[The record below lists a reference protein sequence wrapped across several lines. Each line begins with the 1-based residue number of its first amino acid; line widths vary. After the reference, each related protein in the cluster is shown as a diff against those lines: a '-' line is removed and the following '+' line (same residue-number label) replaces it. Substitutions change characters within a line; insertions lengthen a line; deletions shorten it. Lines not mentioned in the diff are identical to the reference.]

1 MKSALVVGGSNGIGL
16 SIALH
21 LEGYDRVYIIDKQEP
36 ACPVPANVRYLPFDL
51 LDKDYTLFDRLD
63 ESISTLVITA
73 GYGRLALFSD
83 VEEYEIE
90 RLFMVNTIGVIRIL
104 KHFYSKLH
112 SATDDF
118 HCAVMVSIAGIVA
131 SPFFSIYGA
140 SKAALHRFI
149 ESVNVELEKAGAKNR
164 VLEVSPGSIKGTN
177 FSGGGTDLTQTE
189 ELALRIIERMM
200 RKELLYIPQYEEIF
214 RSVIARYREDAHAF
228 GLESYEYKLKSGRI
242 GSK

>member
-118 HCAVMVSIAGIVA
+118 HCAVMVSIAGIVS
-131 SPFFSIYGA
+131 SPFFSIYGIRCLQSGIA
-140 SKAALHRFI
+140 PFHR
-149 ESVNVELEKAGAKNR
+149 KR
-164 VLEVSPGSIKGTN
+164 
-177 FSGGGTDLTQTE
+177 
-189 ELALRIIERMM
+189 ER
-200 RKELLYIPQYEEIF
+200 
-214 RSVIARYREDAHAF
+214 
-228 GLESYEYKLKSGRI
+228 RI
-242 GSK
+242 GESRSEESRIGGVARIDQRNEFFRWRD